1 MKILVGLG
9 NPGKEYQ
16 WTRHNVGFLV
26 MDFLARRHGL
36 TFKKGR
42 GQYVE
47 TIFHLNGERIVA
59 AKPLTY
65 MNLSGLAVKEII
77 RFYKLETL
85 DDLLVVLDDFHLP
98 YGTLRFRKAGSD
110 GGQKGLRSIIEQL
123 NTQEFPRLRIGIGNH
138 VTDPKTYVL
147 QRFSSHELEKLPTI
161 LKYAVEGI
169 ETFVLEGIDIAM
181 SKFNKNVLEN

>member
-36 TFKKGR
+36 SFTKGR

-47 TIFHLNGERIVA
+47 TSFHLNGERIVA
-59 AKPLTY
+59 AKPITY
-65 MNLSGLAVKEII
+65 MNLSGLAVKEIV
-77 RFYKLETL
+77 RFYKLDSLEN
-85 DDLLVVLDDFHLP
+85 LLVVLDDFHLP
-98 YGTLRFRKAGSD
+98 FGTLRFRKSGSD

-123 NTQEFPRLRIGIGNH
+123 NTQHFPRLRLGIGNH

-147 QRFSSHELEKLPTI
+147 QRFSSRELEKLPTI
-161 LKYAVEGI
+161 LQFAADAI
-169 ETFVLEGIDIAM
+169 ETFVLEGIDVAM
-181 SKFNKNVLEN
+181 NKFNKNVLEN